1 MLQQIWVDENRKI
14 LVCVDSYDNGVPTGW
29 LYSPGESTEHFSS
42 LSQFLLKVEDILDEK
57 QIPQAYAPPKTFSL
71 FLKPESGTAPPSI
84 PRGVRATFEL
94 KVIFRQ
100 HTSWQG
106 ILLWR
111 ERKVEHSF
119 RSVLELVMLMDSAL
133 RDMEGCEA
141 V

>member
-14 LVCVDSYDNGVPTGW
+14 LICVDSYDDGVPKGW
-29 LYSPGESTEHFSS
+29 LYSPGQSTDNFSS

-71 FLKPESGTAPPSI
+71 FLRPDGNGGPPST
-84 PRGVRATFEL
+84 PKGVRATFEL

-106 ILLWR
+106 ILYWR
-111 ERKVEHSF
+111 ERKIEHSF

-133 RDMEGCEA
+133 RSMEGCEA